1 MNRDGSGL
9 TLLIVAGGLVALLV
23 FGSRSFRSGARDLWR
38 RTRLLRW
45 VLAAVAVLVLVEL
58 ARSSPRR

>member
-9 TLLIVAGGLVALLV
+9 TLLIIAGALVALLV
-23 FGSRSFRSGARDLWR
+23 LGGRSFRGAARDLWR

-45 VLAAVAVLVLVEL
+45 ILVAIAVVVLVEL
-58 ARSSPRR
+58 ARSSPRK